1 MFFKKKNKT
10 IKIEN
15 KKKKS
20 AFSLITGIIVGGA
33 VGSVV
38 SLLFAPDKGFQ
49 TRKKV
54 SKKGKELYKKGKT
67 KAELFLEKY
76 NKAIKENIE
85 EKEK

>member
-1 MFFKKKNKT
+1 MFFKKKKR
-10 IKIEN
+10 IIEKEE
-15 KKKKS
+15 KKKKGTC
-20 AFSLITGIIVGGA
+20 SLITGIVVGGA

-38 SLLFAPDKGFQ
+38 SLLFAPDKGIQ

-76 NKAIKENIE
+76 NKAVKDKIKED
-85 EKEK
+85 